1 MEALVLWK
9 ALLKELPNGE
19 GGKNTRKRRDSW
31 AKTVCSDRNRH
42 SSTYFDV
49 QALGRLYVLRK
60 VQPLLSAY

>member
-1 MEALVLWK
+1 MLWK

-19 GGKNTRKRRDSW
+19 GGKNIRKRRDSW